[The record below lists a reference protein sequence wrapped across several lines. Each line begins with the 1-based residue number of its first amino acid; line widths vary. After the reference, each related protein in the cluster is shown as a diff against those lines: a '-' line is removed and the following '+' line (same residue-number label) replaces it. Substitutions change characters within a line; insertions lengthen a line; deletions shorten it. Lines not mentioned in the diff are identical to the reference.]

1 MEQNNNLKR
10 NPSNNKIL
18 IGLLLIAGG
27 VLLFIN
33 KTDNTILPNW
43 MFTWPI
49 LVILIGFIIGI
60 QHNFRNFFWI
70 ILVGWGAYSLLD
82 MQMPELHLKN
92 YTAPIILVFI
102 GLFFLFRRSRA
113 SKKIWHEDRWNKK
126 WNDFDVEVKPLTG
139 EIAQTE
145 NGEYIDI
152 TMIFSGSKKV
162 VLSKNFKGGDITC
175 FMGGTEVDLMQ
186 ADIQDRAVIDATAVF
201 GGIKLIVPSNWE
213 VKLEN
218 TAAFGSVED
227 KRRVKNSAGDS
238 IKQLIITGTAVFGG
252 IEITNY

>member
-1 MEQNNNLKR
+1 MEQDNNLKR

-33 KTDNTILPNW
+33 KTDSTILPDW
-43 MFTWPI
+43 LFTWPSLI
-49 LVILIGFIIGI
+49 ILIGVIVGI

-70 ILVGWGAYSLLD
+70 ALVGWGVYSLLD
-82 MQMPELHLKN
+82 VQMPELHLKN
-92 YTAPIILVFI
+92 YTAPIALIFV
-102 GLFFLFRRSRA
+102 GLFFMFRRNHTF
-113 SKKIWHEDRWNKK
+113 KKSWNKDRWNKK
-126 WNDFDVEVKPLTG
+126 WNDFDVEAKEKNL
-139 EIAQTE
+139 AQTE
-145 NGEYIDI
+145 EGEYLDI

-162 VLSKNFKGGDITC
+162 VLSKNFRGGDITC
-175 FMGGTEVDLMQ
+175 FMGGAEIDLMQ
-186 ADIQDRAVIDATAVF
+186 ADIQSRAVIDGTCVF
-201 GGIKLIVPSNWE
+201 GAIKLIVPSNWE

-227 KRRVKNSAGDS
+227 KRRAKNFSGDS
-238 IKQLIITGTAVFGG
+238 PKQLIITGTAVFGG